1 MLIFGPK
8 TPDLPHFEH
17 KIFFSKKKSLRHF
30 FVFIEASLREKKS
43 EKSNDLSK
51 EKGLADI
58 RMYGQTDGRTDGAE
72 FIGPLDKPGF

>member
-1 MLIFGPK
+1 M
-8 TPDLPHFEH
+8 
-17 KIFFSKKKSLRHF
+17 
-30 FVFIEASLREKKS
+30 FIEASLREKKS

-58 RMYGQTDGRTDGAE
+58 RMYGQTDRRTDGAE